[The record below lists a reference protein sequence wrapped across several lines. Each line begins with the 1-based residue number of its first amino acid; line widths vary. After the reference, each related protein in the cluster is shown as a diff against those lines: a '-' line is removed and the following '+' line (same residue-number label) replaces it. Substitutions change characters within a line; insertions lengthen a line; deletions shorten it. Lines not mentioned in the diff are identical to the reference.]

1 MTLGMKM
8 MVFIIFISVVGLFL
22 GLAGLVLD
30 WQIAKTLGIV
40 SGGIL
45 AIVFWLS
52 SGVRNETLDRFL
64 RGRKED

>member
-8 MVFIIFISVVGLFL
+8 MVFIIFISVMGLFL
-22 GLAGLVLD
+22 GFAGLMFD

-40 SGGIL
+40 SGVIL

-52 SGVRNETLDRFL
+52 SGVKNETLDRFL

>member
-1 MTLGMKM
+1 MTFGMKM
-8 MVFIIFISVVGLFL
+8 MVLIIFVSMMGLLL
-22 GLAGLVLD
+22 GFAGLVFD
-30 WQIAKTLGIV
+30 WQIAKTLGTV
-40 SGGIL
+40 SAVIL